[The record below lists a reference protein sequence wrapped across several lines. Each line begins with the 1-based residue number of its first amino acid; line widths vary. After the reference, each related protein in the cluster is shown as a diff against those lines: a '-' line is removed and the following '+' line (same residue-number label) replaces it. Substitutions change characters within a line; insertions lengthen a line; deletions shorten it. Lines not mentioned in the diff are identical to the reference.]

1 MKVYRKSLIIQ
12 LMLFMVFFIMGAY
25 VIAEYYLLSSN
36 RWLGYVLLGVLL
48 SFGIFGFY
56 FYKKGNQDVSVIT
69 EKEMKTIKYLLY
81 GYFGVY
87 ILEIFLSTVNSINQE
102 MLAIAVG
109 VILMAIAIYGIF
121 IQYRILKVK

>member
-109 VILMAIAIYGIF
+109 VILMAIAVYGIF

>member
-109 VILMAIAIYGIF
+109 VILTAIAIYGIF

>member
-36 RWLGYVLLGVLL
+36 RWLGFVLLGVLL
-48 SFGIFGFY
+48 SFGVFGFY
-56 FYKKGNQDVSVIT
+56 FYKKGNQDISVIT

-102 MLAIAVG
+102 ILAIAVG
-109 VILMAIAIYGIF
+109 VILMGIAIYGIF
-121 IQYRILKVK
+121 IQYRILKIK

>member
-25 VIAEYYLLSSN
+25 VIAEFYLLSSH
-36 RWLGYVLLGVLL
+36 RWLGFVLLGVLL
-48 SFGIFGFY
+48 GFGIFGFY

-87 ILEIFLSTVNSINQE
+87 ILEIFLSSVKSINQE
-102 MLAIAVG
+102 FLAIATG
-109 VILMAIAIYGIF
+109 IILMAIAIYGIF
-121 IQYRILKVK
+121 IQYRILKIK

>member
-36 RWLGYVLLGVLL
+36 RWLGFVLLGVLL

-56 FYKKGNQDVSVIT
+56 FYKKGNQDISVIT

-102 MLAIAVG
+102 ILAIAVG
-109 VILMAIAIYGIF
+109 VILMGIAIYGIF
-121 IQYRILKVK
+121 IQYRILKIK

>member
-25 VIAEYYLLSSN
+25 VIVEYYLLSN
-36 RWLGYVLLGVLL
+36 NQWLGIALLAVLI

-87 ILEIFLSTVNSINQE
+87 ILEIFLSTVDSINQE
-102 MLAIAVG
+102 MLAIATG
-109 VILMAIAIYGIF
+109 VLLMAIAVYGIF
-121 IQYRILKVK
+121 IQYRILKIK